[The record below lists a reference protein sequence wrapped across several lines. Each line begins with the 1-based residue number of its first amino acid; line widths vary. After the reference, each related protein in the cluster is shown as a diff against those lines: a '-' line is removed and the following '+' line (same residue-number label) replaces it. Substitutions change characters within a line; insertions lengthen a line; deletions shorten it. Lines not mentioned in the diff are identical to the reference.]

1 MESGPL
7 LRQCWAA
14 AAAAAAFVA
23 EHRLWDIRLLLVA
36 RGLSCSAACGLDL
49 TPPGPGMERVSCVGS
64 WILIPCAVRRAPSLV
79 NLEEGAGSRLVL
91 SQGLRGC
98 SVSTL
103 GCRKPSPLCTSCH
116 PRGPLCMGLQAVG
129 SSPRE
134 SRGRGTAPYLCCS
147 GARTATSDFQ
157 NSELRERESFTVS
170 HSLLLKRETSLG
182 FRDHSPLKAQRFV
195 TLKSLTFPS
204 V

>member
-14 AAAAAAFVA
+14 VAAAAAFVT

-129 SSPRE
+129 SSPGRVGAVGRLRIFAAVVLVQPRLI
-134 SRGRGTAPYLCCS
+134 SRTQSCV
-147 GARTATSDFQ
+147 
-157 NSELRERESFTVS
+157 RERA
-170 HSLLLKRETSLG
+170 LL
-182 FRDHSPLKAQRFV
+182 
-195 TLKSLTFPS
+195 
-204 V
+204 